1 MYFVSCAAIARL
13 ASSHNRMF
21 RLAAAAYLKPP
32 SHAAVLPTYGSG
44 YRSPGGYSYQ
54 MYAASHSD
62 PDQGL
67 QSLDGGTPYRPVLRV
82 VASSGSLAGS
92 AGI

>member
-1 MYFVSCAAIARL
+1 MYIVSCAAIARL

-32 SHAAVLPTYGSG
+32 SHAAVLPNYAPG
-44 YRSPGGYSYQ
+44 YRSPGGYHYPI
-54 MYAASHSD
+54 YPASHLD

-67 QSLDGGTPYRPVLRV
+67 QTLDGGTPYRPVLRV